1 MNIEIYKT
9 YVNTLTDLTD
19 LRNKLSAFAIVI
31 NLYLLSN
38 HRYYYVTLAI
48 AIMINCVFWYY
59 MGYLKHLHE
68 SKLFVIKEM
77 ETSRSDPRSTNA
89 ESGSASV
96 TSGRVAPFN
105 TEWNCTR
112 TLRNW
117 SVNLDMH
124 MVMLF
129 GAFDLILMVSKYA
142 HRF

>member
-9 YVNTLTDLTD
+9 YVKTLSDLTD

-38 HRYYYVTLAI
+38 HRYYFITLAI

-77 ETSRSDPRSTNA
+77 ETASEGCPATA
-89 ESGSASV
+89 GSGVS
-96 TSGRVAPFN
+96 APFN

-142 HRF
+142 HCF